1 MNADHSFVCWIQQ
14 LDEQYHITYES
25 DPEIIW
31 QYISSPTGTISIYP
45 GTSQIECN
53 DNNYLSV
60 YNRPWYISGP
70 KSILFMLDI
79 SSEIIKSFAKQII
92 NLLTIYDFFGVV
104 IISAHIKVL
113 TGSTLIKASISNR
126 QNIVIL
132 IDKLVSEENAD
143 YESGFYIAFDII
155 GSSKLVCSS
164 TIIVLS
170 DGILFNRES
179 IYSVVSHRNI
189 YDVIIHTIV
198 FGQEK
203 QGSDNRGIF
212 VTISDQQEVSY
223 GIKQLLL
230 YFASMYNGNNSVV
243 WTEPYEDIWGA
254 GKIVTA
260 SRAVF
265 FNNTL
270 ISIVNIDVP
279 FSVFEDYDIGSLI
292 NKNRDCYYFNT
303 DPCLDCSY
311 TTTPFSR
318 KVQYCN
324 YQEKGLSKEEYY
336 EITCSNENC
345 GLMIGGLSM
354 VSISGIIIHLLRTI
368 KIRNND
374 QLPAYSEQM

>member
-1 MNADHSFVCWIQQ
+1 MEYY
-14 LDEQYHITYES
+14 L
-25 DPEIIW
+25 
-31 QYISSPTGTISIYP
+31 
-45 GTSQIECN
+45 IEN
-53 DNNYLSV
+53 
-60 YNRPWYISGP
+60 
-70 KSILFMLDI
+70 LF
-79 SSEIIKSFAKQII
+79 F
-92 NLLTIYDFFGVV
+92 
-104 IISAHIKVL
+104 
-113 TGSTLIKASISNR
+113 
-126 QNIVIL
+126 
-132 IDKLVSEENAD
+132 
-143 YESGFYIAFDII
+143 
-155 GSSKLVCSS
+155 
-164 TIIVLS
+164 
-170 DGILFNRES
+170 
-179 IYSVVSHRNI
+179 SVVSHHYI
-189 YDVIIHTIV
+189 YDVIIHTII

-212 VTISDQQEVSY
+212 VPISDQQEVSY

-230 YFASMYNGNNSVV
+230 YFASMYNGNMKVV

-303 DPCLDCSY
+303 DPCIDCSY

-345 GLMIGGLSM
+345 GLMI
-354 VSISGIIIHLLRTI
+354 
-368 KIRNND
+368 
-374 QLPAYSEQM
+374 